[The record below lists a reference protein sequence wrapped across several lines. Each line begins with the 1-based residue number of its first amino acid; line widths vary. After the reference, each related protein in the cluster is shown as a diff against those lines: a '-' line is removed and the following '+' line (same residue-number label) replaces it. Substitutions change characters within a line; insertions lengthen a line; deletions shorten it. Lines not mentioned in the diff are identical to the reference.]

1 MAQRSLLVFQNPC
14 SDTDTVFVHLLIS
27 WSGHTM
33 PYCLKPAG
41 AGLGPLSPQET
52 MQGTLKTPMG
62 SGVSQTWMKMSA
74 LTLRTGP
81 LAE

>member
-1 MAQRSLLVFQNPC
+1 
-14 SDTDTVFVHLLIS
+14 
-27 WSGHTM
+27 M

-62 SGVSQTWMKMSA
+62 SVVSQTWMKMSA